1 MVTITDGNQMFRVT
15 AGAVGPY
22 KTAGFRVVS
31 DEEAEEMTK
40 AQQVEEEVIGG
51 KEEQPVKPASEDFDD
66 GAEEEGGDSE
76 EEAYVTELLEK
87 PLSQWSTDEM
97 KKFVEIRGIDTSKA
111 TKASQV
117 RQIIKEYMD
126 EQNKNA

>member
-22 KTAGFRVVS
+22 KAAGFRVVS

-51 KEEQPVKPASEDFDD
+51 KEEQTVKPVPEGFDD
-66 GAEEEGGDSE
+66 GTEEESGDSE

-117 RQIIKEYMD
+117 RQIIREYMD